1 MSTNPKASG
10 LTILADL
17 GLSVLILLAWV
28 GELATL
34 SDLSRSDPAGNALA
48 QAFGVLE
55 IIVLWG
61 LLTVLA
67 VLAAIKG
74 AMPRAAALAI
84 IILIPA
90 SGFAAMTAAELLA
103 APDVAPFIWPI
114 IIPALGPPLIVTFC
128 FWALLPS
135 MRATVPA
142 SIATGIGCGAT
153 FVLSLSILP
162 MIQIRDSAIER
173 EAALRTKWEADFTKL
188 PANSPLW
195 VWTPFLATRD
205 ETKQC
210 AVFDRIRHL
219 GRRQNDA
226 EVMLDR
232 GDFPLLYLGF
242 FDLEPTSAICD
253 KTRDLFRRRV
263 QLLAAKSPNSRPY
276 TEVAGEV
283 AGAVAAM
290 DWLVGYGC
298 SCDAESLTWET
309 MAKSYRNPNFDVVR
323 LAELRDPENLGR
335 ALREHPT
342 RFSMLT
348 PKAHLKAW
356 LSFADDDGLR
366 EQALAGARKLDHRT
380 SDAVEMLGGD
390 EYTAQTMLR
399 YLPVLDLDA
408 TPQLC
413 ETAQSVLHR
422 QFAQIY
428 RPKADDP
435 RPYRELLS
443 RLGDGAQFSALIWLA
458 EHGCAVDTEL
468 SEADSLVRAY
478 QDSPEKEAMLAT
490 LAQLS
495 RKP

>member
-1 MSTNPKASG
+1 
-10 LTILADL
+10 
-17 GLSVLILLAWV
+17 
-28 GELATL
+28 
-34 SDLSRSDPAGNALA
+34 
-48 QAFGVLE
+48 
-55 IIVLWG
+55 
-61 LLTVLA
+61 
-67 VLAAIKG
+67 
-74 AMPRAAALAI
+74 
-84 IILIPA
+84 
-90 SGFAAMTAAELLA
+90 
-103 APDVAPFIWPI
+103 
-114 IIPALGPPLIVTFC
+114 
-128 FWALLPS
+128 
-135 MRATVPA
+135 
-142 SIATGIGCGAT
+142 
-153 FVLSLSILP
+153 
-162 MIQIRDSAIER
+162 
-173 EAALRTKWEADFTKL
+173 
-188 PANSPLW
+188 
-195 VWTPFLATRD
+195 
-205 ETKQC
+205 
-210 AVFDRIRHL
+210 
-219 GRRQNDA
+219 
-226 EVMLDR
+226 
-232 GDFPLLYLGF
+232 
-242 FDLEPTSAICD
+242 
-253 KTRDLFRRRV
+253 
-263 QLLAAKSPNSRPY
+263 
-276 TEVAGEV
+276 
-283 AGAVAAM
+283 
-290 DWLVGYGC
+290 
-298 SCDAESLTWET
+298 

-356 LSFADDDGLR
+356 LSFVDDDGLR

>member
-1 MSTNPKASG
+1 MSTTPKAPG
-10 LTILADL
+10 FTILAGI

-28 GELATL
+28 GQLATL
-34 SDLSRSDPAGNALA
+34 SDLSGSDPAGNALA
-48 QAFGVLE
+48 QAFGALE

-61 LLTVLA
+61 LLA
-67 VLAAIKG
+67 VLALLAATRG

-84 IILIPA
+84 TILIPA

-103 APDVAPFIWPI
+103 EPGVAPFMWPI
-114 IIPALGPPLIVTFC
+114 IIPALVPSLIVTFC

-135 MRATVPA
+135 MRATVPVG
-142 SIATGIGCGAT
+142 IATGIGCGAT
-153 FVLSLSILP
+153 LVLCLSILP
-162 MIQIRDSAIER
+162 MVQIRDSAIER

-188 PANSPLW
+188 TANSPLW
-195 VWTPFLATRD
+195 VWAPFLATRD
-205 ETKQC
+205 ETKRS
-210 AVFDRIRHL
+210 AVLDRIRHL
-219 GRRQNDA
+219 DRRQNDA

-232 GDFPLLYLGF
+232 GDFPLLYLGS
-242 FDLEPTSAICD
+242 FDLDPTSAVCD
-253 KTRDLFRRRV
+253 KARDLLRRRV
-263 QLLAAKSPNSRPY
+263 QPLASKSPNSRPY
-276 TEVAGEV
+276 AEIAGEV

-298 SCDAESLTWET
+298 SCDAESLAWET

-323 LAELRDPENLGR
+323 LTELRDPENLGR
-335 ALREHPT
+335 ALREHPA

-348 PKAHLKAW
+348 QQAPLKAW
-356 LSFADDDGLR
+356 LNFADEEGLR
-366 EQALAGARKLDHRT
+366 EQVFAGARKLDHRT
-380 SDAVEMLGGD
+380 SDAIEMLGED

-413 ETAQSVLHR
+413 EAAHQVLHR

-443 RLGDGAQFSALIWLA
+443 RLGDGAQFSALRWLA
-458 EHGCAVDTEL
+458 EHGCAVAAEL
-468 SEADSLVRAY
+468 SDAESLVRAY
-478 QDSPEKEAMLAT
+478 QDSPERAAMLAT
-490 LAQLS
+490 LAQL
-495 RKP
+495 RR

>member
-10 LTILADL
+10 FAILAGL

-28 GELATL
+28 LQLATL
-34 SDLSRSDPAGNALA
+34 SGLSDSDPAGNALA
-48 QAFGVLE
+48 QAFGALE

-61 LLTVLA
+61 LLA
-67 VLAAIKG
+67 VLALLAATKG

-84 IILIPA
+84 TILIPA

-103 APDVAPFIWPI
+103 VPDVAPFIWPI
-114 IIPALGPPLIVTFC
+114 IVPALVPPLIVTFC
-128 FWALLPS
+128 FWALLPP
-135 MRATVPA
+135 MRAAVPA
-142 SIATGIGCGAT
+142 GIATGIGCGAT
-153 FVLSLSILP
+153 FVLCLSILP
-162 MIQIRDSAIER
+162 MVQIRDSAIER
-173 EAALRTKWEADFTKL
+173 EATQRTKWEADFTNL

-195 VWTPFLATRD
+195 AWTPFLATRD
-205 ETKQC
+205 ETKQST
-210 AVFDRIRHL
+210 VLDRIHHL

-253 KTRDLFRRRV
+253 KVRDLLRRRV
-263 QLLAAKSPNSRPY
+263 QPLAAKSSNSRPY
-276 TEVAGEV
+276 TEIAGEV

-335 ALREHPT
+335 ALREHPA

-348 PKAHLKAW
+348 QQAPLKAW
-356 LSFADDDGLR
+356 LSFADDEGLR

-380 SDAVEMLGGD
+380 PDAVEMLDED
-390 EYTAQTMLR
+390 EYTAQTILR

-413 ETAQSVLHR
+413 EAAQSALHR

-443 RLGDGAQFSALIWLA
+443 RMGDMDQEAADELVGVERHKLI
-458 EHGCAVDTEL
+458 
-468 SEADSLVRAY
+468 
-478 QDSPEKEAMLAT
+478 
-490 LAQLS
+490 
-495 RKP
+495 

>member
-1 MSTNPKASG
+1 M
-10 LTILADL
+10 
-17 GLSVLILLAWV
+17 
-28 GELATL
+28 
-34 SDLSRSDPAGNALA
+34 
-48 QAFGVLE
+48 
-55 IIVLWG
+55 
-61 LLTVLA
+61 
-67 VLAAIKG
+67 AI
-74 AMPRAAALAI
+74 
-84 IILIPA
+84 
-90 SGFAAMTAAELLA
+90 
-103 APDVAPFIWPI
+103 D
-114 IIPALGPPLIVTFC
+114 
-128 FWALLPS
+128 
-135 MRATVPA
+135 
-142 SIATGIGCGAT
+142 
-153 FVLSLSILP
+153 
-162 MIQIRDSAIER
+162 R

-195 VWTPFLATRD
+195 AWTPFLATRD
-205 ETKQC
+205 ETKQST
-210 AVFDRIRHL
+210 VLDRIHHL

-253 KTRDLFRRRV
+253 KVRDLLRRRV
-263 QLLAAKSPNSRPY
+263 QPLAAKSSNSRPY
-276 TEVAGEV
+276 TEIAGEV

-298 SCDAESLTWET
+298 SCDVESLAWET
-309 MAKSYRNPNFDVVR
+309 MAKSYSNPNFDVVR

-335 ALREHPT
+335 ALREHPA

-380 SDAVEMLGGD
+380 SDAVEMLGGE

-428 RPKADDP
+428 RPKAKDP

-443 RLGDGAQFSALIWLA
+443 RLEDGAQFSALRWLA
-458 EHGCAVDTEL
+458 EHGCAIEAEL

-478 QDSPEKEAMLAT
+478 QDSPERAAMLAT
-490 LAQLS
+490 LAQLR